1 MRLRYTPGVVCPP
14 GDIILEIMKERKL
27 SHNDVAKAMLY
38 KPRVLDEIVNGK
50 RPIDPCVAWRLEGAF
65 GVRASFW
72 LNLEKNYRDNQGEP
86 CEP

>member
-1 MRLRYTPGVVCPP
+1 MILGYTPDVVYPP
-14 GDIILEIMKERKL
+14 GDTILEIMKERKL

-38 KPRVLDEIVNGK
+38 KPWVLDKIVNGT

-72 LNLEKNYRDNQGEP
+72 LNLEKNYRDSMKEVKP
-86 CEP
+86 